1 MLAAL
6 GRFAGDESALTTVE
20 YALLLCLIVAAG
32 VATWWAT
39 LGGTIKGCFEK
50 SDAEMRAA
58 GL

>member
-6 GRFAGDESALTTVE
+6 ERFAGDESALTTVE

-39 LGGTIKGCFEK
+39 LGGTIRTCFERG
-50 SDAEMRAA
+50 DAEMKAA